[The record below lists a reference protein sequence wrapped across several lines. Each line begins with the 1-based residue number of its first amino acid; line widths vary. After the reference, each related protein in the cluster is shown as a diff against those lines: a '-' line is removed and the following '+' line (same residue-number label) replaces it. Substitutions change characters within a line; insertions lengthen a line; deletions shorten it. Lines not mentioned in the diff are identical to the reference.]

1 MKWFAGIFLFLP
13 ILSCELAADDGCT
26 NAVPAVV
33 WSSRSGLGPFKEVRR
48 ASYESAGWLKWFG
61 EKHNLRCDI
70 CIEGGEPYVFAIDV
84 PCNAVHARC
93 GRGKDHK
100 VVVCRHEVSAQSLI
114 VPTSSSV

>member
-13 ILSCELAADDGCT
+13 ILSCVLAAYDGCT

-61 EKHNLRCDI
+61 EKHNLWCDI

-84 PCNAVHARC
+84 PCNAVHTRC

-100 VVVCRHEVSAQSLI
+100 VVVCRHEVSA
-114 VPTSSSV
+114 

>member
-13 ILSCELAADDGCT
+13 MLSCVLAAYDGCT

-61 EKHNLRCDI
+61 KKHNLRCDI
-70 CIEGGEPYVFAIDV
+70 CIEGGRTVCFCHRRAMQHAIDTYELSQ
-84 PCNAVHARC
+84 R
-93 GRGKDHK
+93 
-100 VVVCRHEVSAQSLI
+100 VVESTYERRA
-114 VPTSSSV
+114 